1 MEKLE
6 MLQRGKNFSKK
17 SFGRVTFSKNGYLW
31 GEMKNW
37 NVMDNRITQPVIDSV
52 MRGTLGNEVYVDGKS
67 FALLLEIQ
75 KALSVFEPIGDDE
88 ARKIWLEIP
97 RGTAEE
103 WKAYDDIRNVCFGDR
118 DDGLARYQE
127 GLDEWFPYETQWLFM
142 VTSTYREYTFLKI
155 SDGDHKYVIFTNR
168 TFHDKGCPTDMVWL
182 FEPLLELV
190 KERVSLITRDPDAY
204 NRYIEENVPY
214 RQRSGRIRSKYLNK
228 IVPEGKLR
236 VGDREHCIEVMRE
249 LLRREEV
256 YSEANGSSAADWESK
271 GVPAPFDTMSIR
283 TFCKYYRIADTIFWS
298 KSGHERAKN
307 AVNIDDDVEYYSHHG
322 LHHNLEGCDLDSEE
336 AFKNFAQDHYGELG
350 FSRMNVGASDDYV
363 RDKWIV
369 TFGFSYSAYLEE
381 GLRIAMALYETGV
394 PFIFYEAEN
403 LLHALE
409 ESGSVRLSPFT
420 FHDYLQGGDDEGV
433 FDLPYVEDCDKEGEL
448 TRAQYDEIVKLAEW
462 EPDVQ
467 LKLDKP
473 IPLNDVVYDLIR
485 DEVEFSVTLSEIR
498 HRIEKKYDIY
508 LSVCEKDGFKGYYYL
523 APLRNEKFSVT
534 KCDTFFPTFNMAMKA
549 LILNLKV
556 KRELPPA
563 G

>member
-1 MEKLE
+1 
-6 MLQRGKNFSKK
+6 
-17 SFGRVTFSKNGYLW
+17 
-31 GEMKNW
+31 
-37 NVMDNRITQPVIDSV
+37 
-52 MRGTLGNEVYVDGKS
+52 MRGTLGNDVYVDGKS

-75 KALSVFEPIGDDE
+75 KALSEFEPIGDDE

-103 WKAYDDIRNVCFGDR
+103 WKAFDELRRVSSGDGG
-118 DDGLARYQE
+118 DNLARYQE
-127 GLDEWFPYETQWLFM
+127 ELEECFPYETKWLFM
-142 VTSTYREYTFLKI
+142 VMSTYREYTFLKI
-155 SDGDHKYVIFTNR
+155 SDRDHKCVIFTNR
-168 TFHDKGCPTDMVWL
+168 TFHDKGYPTDMIWL
-182 FEPLLELV
+182 LEPLLELV
-190 KERVSLITRDPDAY
+190 KERVNLITRDPDAY

-228 IVPEGKLR
+228 IIPEGKLQ
-236 VGDREHCIEVMRE
+236 VEDREHCIEVMRE
-249 LLRREEV
+249 LLRREEI
-256 YSEANGSSAADWESK
+256 YSEVKDSSAADWGNK

-298 KSGHERAKN
+298 RFGNRRAKK
-307 AVNIDDDVEYYSHHG
+307 ALSIDDDVAYYSHHG
-322 LHHNLEGCDLDSEE
+322 LHDSLEGSDLDSVE

-350 FSRMNVGASDDYV
+350 LSRMNVGASDYYV

-369 TFGFSYSAYLEE
+369 TFRFSYSTYLEE
-381 GLRIAMALYETGV
+381 GLRIAMALYETGA

-409 ESGSVRLSPFT
+409 ESGTVRLSPFT

-448 TRAQYDEIVKLAEW
+448 TRAQYDEIVELAEW

-467 LKLDKP
+467 LKLDKR
-473 IPLNDVVYDLIR
+473 IPLNDAVYDLIR
-485 DEVEFSVTLSEIR
+485 DEVKAPMTLSEIR
-498 HRIEKKYDIY
+498 HCIEKKYDTY
-508 LSVCEKDGFKGYYYL
+508 LSVYQQDGYKGCYYI

-534 KCDTFFPTFNMAMKA
+534 QCNTFFPTFNEAMRA

-556 KRELPPA
+556 KRGLPPA

>member
-1 MEKLE
+1 M
-6 MLQRGKNFSKK
+6 KK
-17 SFGRVTFSKNGYLW
+17 
-31 GEMKNW
+31 W

-103 WKAYDDIRNVCFGDR
+103 WKAFDDLRRGCTNDGD
-118 DDGLARYQE
+118 DDLVRYQE
-127 GLDEWFPYETQWLFM
+127 ELEECFLCETRWLFM
-142 VTSTYREYTFLKI
+142 VTSAYREYTFLKI
-155 SDGDHKYVIFTNR
+155 SDRDHKYVIFTNR

-190 KERVSLITRDPDAY
+190 KERVSLIMRGPDAY
-204 NRYIEENVPY
+204 NRYIEESVPY

-228 IVPEGKLR
+228 IVPEGKLQ
-236 VGDREHCIEVMRE
+236 VGDREYCIKVMKE
-249 LLRREEV
+249 LLRREKA
-256 YSEANGSSAADWESK
+256 YSEVKDSSAADWESK

-283 TFCKYYRIADTIFWS
+283 TFCKYYRIADTVFWS
-298 KSGHERAKN
+298 MSDNKRVKKALS
-307 AVNIDDDVEYYSHHG
+307 IDDDVAYYSHHG
-322 LHHNLEGCDLDSEE
+322 LHHSLEGCDLDSEE
-336 AFKNFAQDHYGELG
+336 AFKSFAQDHYGELG
-350 FSRMNVGASDDYV
+350 LSRMNVGASDYCV
-363 RDKWIV
+363 RDKWVI
-369 TFGFSYSAYLEE
+369 TFGFSYSAYMEE
-381 GLRIAMALYETGV
+381 GLRIAMALYETGA

-433 FDLPYVEDCDKEGEL
+433 FDLPYLEDCDKEGEL
-448 TRAQYDEIVKLAEW
+448 TRMQYDEIVKLAEW

-473 IPLNDVVYDLIR
+473 IPLIDAVYDLIR
-485 DEVEFSVTLSEIR
+485 DEVDAPMTLSEIR
-498 HRIEKKYDIY
+498 HHIEEKYDIY
-508 LSVCEKDGFKGYYYL
+508 LSVYKRDGYNGYYYI
-523 APLRNEKFSVT
+523 APLRNEKLFVT
-534 KCDTFFPTFNMAMKA
+534 KCDTFFPTFNEAMKA
-549 LILNLKV
+549 LILNIKV

>member
-1 MEKLE
+1 M
-6 MLQRGKNFSKK
+6 KK
-17 SFGRVTFSKNGYLW
+17 CFGHVTFSKNGYLW
-31 GEMKNW
+31 CEMKSC
-37 NVMDNRITQPVIDSV
+37 NVMDKRITQPVIDSV

-103 WKAYDDIRNVCFGDR
+103 WKAFDDLRRGYT
-118 DDGLARYQE
+118 DDGDDDLAGYQE
-127 GLDEWFPYETQWLFM
+127 ELEECFPCETRWLFM

-155 SDGDHKYVIFTNR
+155 SDRDHKYVIFTNR
-168 TFHDKGCPTDMVWL
+168 TFRDKGCPTDMVWL

-204 NRYIEENVPY
+204 NRYIEENLPY
-214 RQRSGRIRSKYLNK
+214 RQRSGRIRSKCLNE
-228 IVPEGKLR
+228 IVPEGKLQ
-236 VGDREHCIEVMRE
+236 VGDREHCIEVMKE

-256 YSEANGSSAADWESK
+256 YSEVKDSSAVDWESK

-283 TFCKYYRIADTIFWS
+283 TFCKYYRIADTVFWS
-298 KSGHERAKN
+298 RSEHRRSKK
-307 AVNIDDDVEYYSHHG
+307 AVSIDDDVEYYSHHG
-322 LHHNLEGCDLDSEE
+322 LHHDLEGADLDSVG
-336 AFKNFAQDHYGELG
+336 AFKSFAQDHYGELG
-350 FSRMNVGASDDYV
+350 LSRMDVGAIDDCV
-363 RDKWIV
+363 RDKWVV
-369 TFGFSYSAYLEE
+369 TFGFSYSAYMED
-381 GLRIAMALYETGV
+381 GLRIAMALYETGA
-394 PFIFYEAEN
+394 PFIFFEAEN

-409 ESGSVRLSPFT
+409 ESGTVRLSPFT

-433 FDLPYVEDCDKEGEL
+433 LDLPYVEDCDKEGEL

-467 LKLDKP
+467 LRLDKP
-473 IPLNDVVYDLIR
+473 IPLYDAVYDLIR
-485 DEVEFSVTLSEIR
+485 DEVETPMTLSEIR
-498 HRIEKKYDIY
+498 HRIEKKYGTY
-508 LSVCEKDGFKGYYYL
+508 LSVYEQDGYKGYYYM
-523 APLRNEKFSVT
+523 APLRNEKLFVT
-534 KCDTFFPTFNMAMKA
+534 KCDTFFPTFNEAMKA

-556 KRELPPA
+556 KRDLPPA